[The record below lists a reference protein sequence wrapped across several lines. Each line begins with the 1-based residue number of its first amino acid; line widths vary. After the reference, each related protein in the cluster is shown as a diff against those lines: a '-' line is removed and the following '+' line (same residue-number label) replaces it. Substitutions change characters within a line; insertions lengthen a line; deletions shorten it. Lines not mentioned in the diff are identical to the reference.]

1 MNGMRVRGVVEPF
14 ADGRGFTLGYR
25 VRLARAR
32 LDMKAVDGAA
42 EAATGALDDLS
53 GGLASWRVS
62 SELDA
67 VARRLTKYPEVADV
81 GSFLASYRAM
91 STDQHAVN

>member
-1 MNGMRVRGVVEPF
+1 MRVRGVVEPF

-53 GGLASWRVS
+53 GGLASRRVS

-81 GSFLASYRAM
+81 GSFLTSYRAM